1 MKGTG
6 EEYPKGLLR
15 WAVCGCTPVYTSV
28 TAPARWS
35 QAQRLHVYK
44 CGDHRTA
51 ILFVPVG
58 DHIRESK
65 CIFQIESK
73 IFLVT

>member
-1 MKGTG
+1 MKRTG

-15 WAVCGCTPVYTSV
+15 WAVCGYTPVYTSV
-28 TAPARWS
+28 TAPAHWS
-35 QAQRLHVYK
+35 QEQRLHVCK
-44 CGDHRTA
+44 CGDHRPA

-65 CIFQIESK
+65 CIFQIESN
-73 IFLVT
+73 FLVI